1 MSKYRNIQDM
11 KLKSSTAPAIAIRPK
26 HFMSFMAVLSLATLA
41 VALIVT
47 DKNQDNIISDNIR
60 YSVQNVTLPAIE
72 LFSNPAQ
79 MLQELSDN
87 FSEITTI
94 YERNKILAEQNK
106 MLLKWQTVA
115 TQLEQE
121 NAQLRKLL
129 NVQTSTLAHNITA
142 QVMSSKHDSLSHSL
156 IVRHNGDS
164 RIKVG
169 SPLISPEGMVGYV
182 LKTKGE
188 IANVLLISDRGSRI
202 PVAQEQNGERGIL
215 TGLNDDDLLLL
226 EHVDEISQFRVGDRI
241 ITSQSELF
249 PISIAVGEVAEIKQN
264 KIYVR
269 PYVNS
274 HKMRFANIVVGDE
287 KNSVAE

>member
-1 MSKYRNIQDM
+1 MSKYRQIQDM
-11 KLKSSTAPAIAIRPK
+11 KLKSNTTAIAIRPK
-26 HFMSFMAVLSLATLA
+26 FFMSFMAMLSLATLA
-41 VALIVT
+41 TALIIT
-47 DKNQDNIISDNIR
+47 DRNNNIISDNIR
-60 YSVQNVTLPAIE
+60 YSMQTITLPLIE
-72 LFSNPAQ
+72 TFSNPAQ
-79 MLQELSDN
+79 ILQELSD
-87 FSEITTI
+87 SASKITDV
-94 YERNKILAEQNK
+94 YQHNAILIEQNK

-129 NVQTSTLAHNITA
+129 NVQAAAQAHNITA

-164 RIKVG
+164 RIKIG
-169 SPLISPEGMVGYV
+169 SPLTAPEGLVGYV

-188 IANVLLISDRGSRI
+188 IAKVLLISDRGSRI

-226 EHVDEISQFRVGDRI
+226 EHVDEARKFKIGDRI
-241 ITSQSELF
+241 ISTQSELF
-249 PISIAVGEVAEIKQN
+249 PVSIAVGEVAEIKQN

-274 HKMRFANIVVGDE
+274 YKMRFVNIVIDDT
-287 KNSVAE
+287 KAPQ